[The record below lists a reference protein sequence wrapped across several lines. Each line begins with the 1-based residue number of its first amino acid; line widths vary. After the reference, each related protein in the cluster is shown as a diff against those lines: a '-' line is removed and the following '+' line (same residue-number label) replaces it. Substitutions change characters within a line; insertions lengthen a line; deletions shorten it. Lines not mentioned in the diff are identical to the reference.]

1 MKVKIGVPYRW
12 ISLGLAFLLGIVGT
26 IALPTLTLAKAPDR
40 APIEQA
46 AQPGDTG
53 LDRARQLYETGRFTD
68 AIAILQPILKNYQDQ
83 GDRVGAATVL
93 SNLALNHQQ
102 LGAWDA
108 ATQAIDQALAL
119 LRAAP
124 ATPDRASVQAQ
135 VLEVQGGG
143 FLARGNAES
152 ALESWEQATRLY
164 QQIGNVDRA
173 VRTQVNQSQ
182 AYLALGMFPRAIA
195 TLETA
200 QAALKKQPESIAKA
214 ATLRSLGDVQKATG
228 NLEAAEKSLRESL
241 VIAQRLQDSD
251 AIAAANLSLG
261 NVTFVQARVRRSQ
274 DDEEGTRKDLNAA
287 LGFYR
292 AVDSPTALIMAKA
305 AVNQFQLLTSTPAE
319 LLTGVDRWAEVA
331 RFYPQV
337 RSRLANLPPSRSAV
351 LLQINLG
358 QRLLRWQQRNPANA
372 PAWTEIAQPFATA
385 VQQAKTLND
394 PRTLSEALGN
404 LGTLYEKTQQ
414 WSESQ
419 NLTQQALLLSQA
431 TDASELSYRW
441 QWQLGRVLCRGALP
455 CPAGNDVNSAIAAYT
470 AAFDTLQSI
479 RRDLVAV
486 NTDVQFTFQESVEP
500 VYRQLANLLLQS
512 QGDREASPANL
523 QQARTVLEA
532 LRLAELDDFLQVA
545 CQGGSLQIDRVIDR
559 LDLTS
564 AVIYPIILDDRL
576 EVILKLP
583 GQADL
588 YHYPP
593 VRLPRQKIEA
603 TLADL
608 QSHLQ
613 DESNFED
620 VENEAGEVYKWLV
633 RPAHDRLA
641 ASGIKTLVF
650 VLDGPFRNIPM
661 AVLYDGE
668 KYLVEKYATSL
679 VLGLQV
685 REPKPLQRQ
694 ALKVLG
700 ASLTDPPAEFARTY
714 GRLDNVNPELD
725 QIKTQ
730 GVASTFLR
738 DQAFT
743 KEKFKQTVESDR
755 FSVVHLATHGQF
767 GDSRK
772 STYLLTADG
781 AIYMDDLGEV
791 FRSRDPARAIELLIL
806 SACKTATGNNRAVL
820 GIAGTAVRAGARS
833 AIASLWSL
841 ADAPGVGFAQ
851 EFYKHLGE
859 PGVSKAEAM
868 RRAQVSLLNST
879 AKDYSHPRFW
889 APYILIGNWL

>member
-1 MKVKIGVPYRW
+1 MKVKINLPYRW
-12 ISLGLAFLLGIVGT
+12 ISLGLAFLLAMVGT
-26 IALPTLTLAKAPDR
+26 IALPNLTLAKAPDR
-40 APIEQA
+40 ASIGQV
-46 AQPGDTG
+46 AQSGEAG
-53 LDRARQLYETGRFTD
+53 LDQARQLYETGRFAE
-68 AIAILQPILKNYQDQ
+68 AIALLQPILKNYQDR

-93 SNLALNHQQ
+93 SNQALNHQQ
-102 LGAWDA
+102 LGAWET

-124 ATPDRASVQAQ
+124 ATPDRATVQAQ
-135 VLEVQGGG
+135 VLEVQGGV

-152 ALESWEQATRLY
+152 AVESWEQATRLY

-182 AYLALGMFPRAIA
+182 AYLALGMFPRAIDILKA
-195 TLETA
+195 AQTALE
-200 QAALKKQPESIAKA
+200 KQPDSIAKA
-214 ATLRSLGDVQKATG
+214 VTLRSLGDVQKATG
-228 NLEAAEKSLRESL
+228 NLEAAEKSLQDSL
-241 VIAQRLQDSD
+241 AIAQRLQDAD

-261 NVTFVQARVRRSQ
+261 NVTLIQARVRRSQ
-274 DDEEGTRKDLNAA
+274 DDEEGTRQALNAA
-287 LGFYR
+287 LGFYQ
-292 AVDSPTALIMAKA
+292 AVDSSTALVTAKA
-305 AVNQFQLLTSTPAE
+305 ALNQLQLLTSAPAD

-331 RFYPQV
+331 RLYPQV
-337 RSRLANLPPSRSAV
+337 RSRLANLPPSQSTV

-358 QRLLRWQQRNPANA
+358 QRLLRWQQRNPSSA

-404 LGTLYEKTQQ
+404 LGNLYEKTQQ

-419 NLTQQALLLSQA
+419 SLTQQALLLAQSS
-431 TDASELSYRW
+431 DAAEIAYRW
-441 QWQLGRVLCRGALP
+441 QWQLGRVLCRETVP
-455 CPAGNDVNSAIAAYT
+455 CPAGNDLNSAIAAYT
-470 AAFDTLQSI
+470 AAFETLQSI

-512 QGDREASPANL
+512 QGDREPSPANL
-523 QQARTVLEA
+523 QQARSVLEA

-545 CQGGSLQIDRVIDR
+545 CQGASLQIDRVIDR
-559 LDLTS
+559 IDPTS

-593 VRLPRQKIEA
+593 VRQPRREIEQ
-603 TLADL
+603 TLANL
-608 QSHLQ
+608 QGHLQ

-620 VENEAGEVYKWLV
+620 VEAEGGKVYDWLV
-633 RPAHDRLA
+633 RPAHDRLV

-661 AVLYDGE
+661 AALYDGE

-694 ALKVLG
+694 NLKVLG
-700 ASLTDPPAEFARTY
+700 ASLTQPPPAFAATY

-743 KEKFKQTVESDR
+743 QAKFKQTAESTR
-755 FSVVHLATHGQF
+755 FDVVHLATHGQF
-767 GDSRK
+767 GDSRR
-772 STYLLTADG
+772 STYLLAADG

-791 FRSRDPARAIELLIL
+791 FRNRDPSHAIELLIL

-820 GIAGTAVRAGARS
+820 GIAGTAVRSGARS

-859 PGVSKAEAM
+859 PGVSKAEAL
-868 RRAQVSLLNST
+868 RRAQVALINST